1 VSLIGLVRPYSVLT
15 QRADVHTV
23 ESIDEGRTQIS
34 WSEHARQFEVA
45 NRFGALLLNGIDL
58 DLSPKVSTGFNSLA
72 LTTIRD
78 ALEVG
83 IESSAQIRRAGI
95 YVPAAAQWLAHATPV
110 IWAFCKSK
118 EGYDGERI
126 WKEWLGG
133 SDGSKPTWTGDDDFS
148 VERWMFWKQQLVKAL
163 KLEERGGRVMDN
175 VVSHSE
181 RAISAMNAAEQD
193 SASHIV

>member
-1 VSLIGLVRPYSVLT
+1 
-15 QRADVHTV
+15 VHTV

-34 WSEHARQFEVA
+34 WSEQARQFEVA
-45 NRFGALLLNGIDL
+45 NRFRALLLNKIDL
-58 DLSPKVSTGFNSLA
+58 DLSAKVSRGLNQLA

-78 ALEVG
+78 ALEVS

-95 YVPAAAQWLAHATPV
+95 HVPAAAQWLVHASPV

-118 EGYDGERI
+118 EGFDGQEI

-133 SDGSKPTWTGDDDFS
+133 SDGSKPTWTGDDGFS
-148 VERWMFWKQQLVKAL
+148 VERWMFWKQQLVEAL
-163 KLEERGGRVMDN
+163 KLEERGGRVTDN
-175 VVSHSE
+175 VVSHST

-193 SASHIV
+193 SALHRV